1 MATPNRKCSLS
12 TCSNS
17 GPLQTYK
24 KQGILKLIECAFQRK
39 DDEMQT
45 GMQEVLDLHGE
56 QSSIEMHTNCY
67 CSYTSKEHIKR
78 YLRKKRKEGSVDSD
92 DAPATR
98 MRRSQVTDFD
108 FRTQCLFCCKCM

>member
-1 MATPNRKCSLS
+1 MATPNRKRSLS

-45 GMQEVLDLHGE
+45 GMHEVLDLHGE

-67 CSYTSKEHIKR
+67 CSYTPKEHIKR
-78 YLRKKRKEGSVDSD
+78 YLHKKRKEGSD

-98 MRRSQVTDFD
+98 IRMSQVTDFD
-108 FRTQCLFCCKCM
+108 LGTQ